1 MLRVKLLAHVN
12 TQEYDPHSGNCLATA
27 NHFTVHFFPKMQPEC
42 REKRE
47 KKNRERQDRLQ
58 RLPHTAAMMRNIS
71 SVYKPV

>member
-42 REKRE
+42 REKEGEE
-47 KKNRERQDRLQ
+47 KQ
-58 RLPHTAAMMRNIS
+58 RKTGQAPKTATHS
-71 SVYKPV
+71 SDDEKHQRCVQRV